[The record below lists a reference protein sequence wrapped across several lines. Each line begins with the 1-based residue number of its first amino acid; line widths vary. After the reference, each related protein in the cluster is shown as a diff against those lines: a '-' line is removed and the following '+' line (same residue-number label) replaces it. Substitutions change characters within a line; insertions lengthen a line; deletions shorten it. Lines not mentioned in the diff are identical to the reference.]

1 MQEQSVGWDPITICR
16 TPPLYEKVFVL
27 YCLINLGFAIVRS
40 VRLARVL
47 WFGGLLS
54 RKREPLDA
62 QFEYVRDL
70 SKARLAGMKRLALF
84 TLLLTFLVFAYGA
97 RSTLTAIRLE
107 KSVGIAAVSGGLAD
121 VGTLVIMGG
130 LIATVL
136 YGVASLY
143 DGVLARRRAS
153 WKLSRAN
160 ATQVKPT
167 ELQS

>member
-1 MQEQSVGWDPITICR
+1 M
-16 TPPLYEKVFVL
+16 
-27 YCLINLGFAIVRS
+27 
-40 VRLARVL
+40 
-47 WFGGLLS
+47 
-54 RKREPLDA
+54 
-62 QFEYVRDL
+62 
-70 SKARLAGMKRLALF
+70 
-84 TLLLTFLVFAYGA
+84 
-97 RSTLTAIRLE
+97 TAIRLE